1 MNLFKKL
8 TSVVLSGLMLA
19 TGLPS
24 VLADTETPNCK
35 NTINVAVL
43 GDDDNARKEIIQ
55 HYAQFFNEYNGIR
68 AYECTYKD
76 ASIRFFDIPSD
87 PKDKKQKD
95 WVDRFI
101 KSRGFCSQKDVASYN
116 IVCLNIE
123 NDFKDIVDR
132 MTYWLDY
139 IKGKNENHQ
148 IKILLYGAENDE
160 KYGNKIS
167 DIGNALVR
175 YEREFNDKFPDKEQ
189 FRDCHSFPGIKS
201 KEDVLN
207 SIIQGSNIFFS
218 EKKNGSNC
226 MTISLITIGSV
237 VGIMLILASVAG
249 IIYCVAKK

>member
-1 MNLFKKL
+1 
-8 TSVVLSGLMLA
+8 
-19 TGLPS
+19 
-24 VLADTETPNCK
+24 
-35 NTINVAVL
+35 
-43 GDDDNARKEIIQ
+43 
-55 HYAQFFNEYNGIR
+55 
-68 AYECTYKD
+68 
-76 ASIRFFDIPSD
+76 
-87 PKDKKQKD
+87 
-95 WVDRFI
+95 
-101 KSRGFCSQKDVASYN
+101 
-116 IVCLNIE
+116 
-123 NDFKDIVDR
+123 